1 MASASFDFAGLTFL
15 NCLQE
20 LLAYKADIMRRHD
33 KTVIRVDVQAAEQ
46 AQTDAEVR
54 APRHYLNVRRCCPLC
69 LVFSS

>member
-20 LLAYKADIMRRHD
+20 MLAYKADIMRHHD

-46 AQTDAEVR
+46 ARADAEVR
-54 APRHYLNVRRCCPLC
+54 APRHYLNVRRYCPLC